1 MDNNVLKTNT
11 QMVKIKTHNL
21 LVKHGRISDE
31 QFKVLYFIYN
41 TIAMNADNSGY
52 AKIYRAVLADLT
64 GKSERTISR
73 ITDKLAEQGLIIKH
87 NVSDGDKLYNYYCI
101 PRQETTQNSVIG
113 DTKQDQFLVTGDR
126 VKEVKNLKIERGKEV
141 KSERTENLEEEL
153 CSEVVQEKET
163 DADKAKEFIRE
174 ELGTVQDF
182 IQLSSTGTLL
192 RSYVRNDCEIPGL
205 EQYLDMAIKETVN
218 AIKAS
223 S

>member
-1 MDNNVLKTNT
+1 
-11 QMVKIKTHNL
+11 MVKIKTHNL
-21 LVKHGRISDE
+21 LVKHGCISDE

-41 TIAMNADNSGY
+41 TIAMNADDSGY

-73 ITDKLAEQGLIIKH
+73 ITDKLVEQGLIIKH
-87 NVSDGDKLYNYYCI
+87 NVSDGSKLYNYYCI

-126 VKEVKNLKIERGKEV
+126 VKEVKNIKIERGKEV
-141 KSERTENLEEEL
+141 KTERTERDENLEEEL
-153 CSEVVQEKET
+153 CKKVVQEKET

-182 IQLSSTGTLL
+182 TQLSSTGTLL
-192 RSYVRNDCEIPGL
+192 RNYVRNDCEIPGL

>member
-1 MDNNVLKTNT
+1 
-11 QMVKIKTHNL
+11 MVKIKTHNL
-21 LVKHGRISDE
+21 LVKHGCISDE

-41 TIAMNADNSGY
+41 TIAMNADDSGY

-73 ITDKLAEQGLIIKH
+73 ITDKLVEQGLIIKH
-87 NVSDGDKLYNYYCI
+87 NVSDGSKLYNYYCI
-101 PRQETTQNSVIG
+101 PRQETAQNSVIG
-113 DTKQDQFLVTGDR
+113 DTKQNQFLVTGDR

-141 KSERTENLEEEL
+141 KTERTERDENLEEEL
-153 CSEVVQEKET
+153 CKKVVQEKET
-163 DADKAKEFIRE
+163 DADKAMNHIRE

-182 IQLSSTGTLL
+182 TQLSSTGTLL

-205 EQYLDMAIKETVN
+205 EEYLNNAIQETVN

>member
-1 MDNNVLKTNT
+1 
-11 QMVKIKTHNL
+11 MVKIKTHNL
-21 LVKHGRISDE
+21 LVKHGCISDE

-41 TIAMNADNSGY
+41 TIAMNADDSGY

-73 ITDKLAEQGLIIKH
+73 ITDKLVEQGLIIKH
-87 NVSDGDKLYNYYCI
+87 NVSDGSKLYNYYCI

-141 KSERTENLEEEL
+141 KTERTERDENLEEEL
-153 CSEVVQEKET
+153 CKKVVQEKET

-182 IQLSSTGTLL
+182 TQLSSTGTLL
-192 RSYVRNDCEIPGL
+192 RNYVRNDCEIPGL
-205 EQYLDMAIKETVN
+205 EEYLNNAIQETVSAIK
-218 AIKAS
+218 S
-223 S
+223 SR